1 MYLIKVNEDNYI
13 NIDKIVKVS
22 IDRDNDSMY
31 VFTSDMDAHE
41 VLPEYRP
48 VIQSWLN
55 VADER
60 TKEDKPTKRKN
71 NWGDGI
77 EPLCVKGIWSE
88 GIKVSEENK
97 E

>member
-1 MYLIKVNEDNYI
+1 MFLIKVDEDNYI
-13 NIDKIVKVS
+13 NIDKIIKVS
-22 IDRDNDSMY
+22 IDRDNDGMY
-31 VFTSDMDAHE
+31 VFTSDKDAHE

-48 VIQSWLN
+48 VIQGWLN

-60 TKEDKPTKRKN
+60 TKEDYYKPTKRKN

-88 GIKVSEENK
+88 GKKPVE
-97 E
+97 

>member
-1 MYLIKVNEDNYI
+1 MFLIKADNNNYI
-13 NIDKIVKVS
+13 NIDKIIKVN
-22 IDRDNDSMY
+22 IDKDNEGNEYMY
-31 VFTSDMDAHE
+31 VITSDDDVHE

-60 TKEDKPTKRKN
+60 TQEDKPNTKRKN

-77 EPLCVKGIWSE
+77 EPLCVKGVWSE
-88 GIKVSEENK
+88 GKKPVE
-97 E
+97 